1 MLLLARTVSTV
12 TLDDH
17 FSWRISISAN
27 LCVFSLDYSRSSD
40 CRFILFRGASRSVS
54 TPAFRLGSRLPIS
67 KLSPNSER
75 LSIMDYSTRIHNYR
89 NTQKVYQLHLS
100 EDSRRKS
107 SLTQVPATEAECQT
121 EHTRL

>member
-12 TLDDH
+12 TFDDH
-17 FSWRISISAN
+17 FSWRASISAS
-27 LCVFSLDYSRSSD
+27 LCIFSLDYPCSSD

-54 TPAFRLGSRLPIS
+54 TPALRLGSRLPIS
-67 KLSPNSER
+67 RLSPNSER

-89 NTQKVYQLHLS
+89 NTQIRYQLHLL

-107 SLTQVPATEAECQT
+107 SLNRAQEVVGVYRT
-121 EHTRL
+121 EHTRS